1 MMNQWNAIGRVSQ
14 ATYKKTATSS
24 FVKFT
29 MAVQRPRGKNESEAK
44 TDFIPCGIFGKP
56 AEYFNNYIEKGDMI
70 SVTGSMQLNSYEKN
84 GQQVTTIECY
94 VTQIN
99 IVNKY
104 NPMNKSQPQQQ
115 QAATQPQ
122 PKPQQ
127 APPTPPPV
135 YGQNWTPPVQ
145 HCAPAPSPDTWPDP
159 IEPAPFDIYG
169 GY

>member
-1 MMNQWNAIGRVSQ
+1 MMNQWNAVGRVSQ

-29 MAVQRPRGKNESEAK
+29 LAIQRPRGKNETEAK

-56 AEYFNNYIEKGDMI
+56 AEFFNNYIEKGDMI
-70 SVTGSMQLNSYEKN
+70 SVTGSMQLNTYEKN
-84 GQQVTTIECY
+84 GQQITTIECY

-104 NPMNKSQPQQQ
+104 NPANKSQTQQL
-115 QAATQPQ
+115 QAAPQPQ
-122 PKPQQ
+122 PQQ

-135 YGQNWTPPVQ
+135 YGQTWTPPVQ
-145 HCAPAPSPDTWPDP
+145 HCTPAPQPDTW
-159 IEPAPFDIYG
+159 EPLDSVPFDIYG
-169 GY
+169 GGFQ